1 VRTACSRSLC
11 TCNFAK
17 SVHFPLLLAVY
28 HPYFDCLDPMIT
40 VYLHFFACSR
50 RWNAETA
57 LGRREAAKKLADTLV
72 LDSGREAAGDSRQD
86 SGGGCL
92 GCRREGRRQLAQLP
106 PEWMDSAGCCSGG
119 GLGCPGR
126 LGLKRLGR
134 LASRRS
140 GVDGSGGAA
149 RMAQLTDDGNGSPN
163 GHTCL
168 VRVKVRVKGRR
179 SVARGR
185 GAGHVR
191 QGEGSSRRWESSGSG
206 GGG

>member
-1 VRTACSRSLC
+1 MTGSTRRIRVRLCHAARRRAWSLARRRARPSPATSFSACEKAFLRAFFLCRSGTVRTACSRSLC

-17 SVHFPLLLAVY
+17 SVHFCPRLAVY
-28 HPYFDCLDPMIT
+28 HPYFDCLDHMFT
-40 VYLHFFACSR
+40 VYLPFFACSR

-119 GLGCPGR
+119 GSGGGR
-126 LGLKRLGR
+126 LGLPGTARAVPG
-134 LASRRS
+134 
-140 GVDGSGGAA
+140 DGMG
-149 RMAQLTDDGNGSPN
+149 LF
-163 GHTCL
+163 L
-168 VRVKVRVKGRR
+168 
-179 SVARGR
+179 
-185 GAGHVR
+185 
-191 QGEGSSRRWESSGSG
+191 ESLD
-206 GGG
+206 